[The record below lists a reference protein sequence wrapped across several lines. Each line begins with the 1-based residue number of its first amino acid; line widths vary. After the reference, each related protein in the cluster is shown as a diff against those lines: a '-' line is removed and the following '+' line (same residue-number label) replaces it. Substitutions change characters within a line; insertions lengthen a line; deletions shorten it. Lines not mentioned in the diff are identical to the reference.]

1 MKIDFDDKCEVNSNL
16 NEENFFFWKNQI
28 LKYKRKMLILSLS
41 NSPFNRLGL
50 KQNQGIR
57 DEVATAQT
65 IEQFRSCVSRLKE
78 SFEPYH
84 TGQLVWINTDD
95 ETRDY
100 NLSLPPW
107 ICQPY
112 IRMEPEKHIEY
123 IAIKQREAAE
133 KVKEEYYDDD
143 GQPISKNVMKRLKK
157 ASRKPNTNGMR
168 QRSGHSFQ
176 LCSGIK
182 CANPTV
188 RHYHAYSVRITN
200 LIDWFFSVISG
211 T

>member
-1 MKIDFDDKCEVNSNL
+1 
-16 NEENFFFWKNQI
+16 
-28 LKYKRKMLILSLS
+28 MLILSLY
-41 NSPFNRLGL
+41 NSLFNRLAL

-84 TGQLVWINTDD
+84 TGQLVWINSDD

-157 ASRKPNTNGMR
+157 ASRKPNANGMR

-176 LCSGIK
+176 LCSGTK

-188 RHYHAYSVRITN
+188 KHYHAYSVLITN
-200 LIDWFFSVISG
+200 LIDWFFFVVSG